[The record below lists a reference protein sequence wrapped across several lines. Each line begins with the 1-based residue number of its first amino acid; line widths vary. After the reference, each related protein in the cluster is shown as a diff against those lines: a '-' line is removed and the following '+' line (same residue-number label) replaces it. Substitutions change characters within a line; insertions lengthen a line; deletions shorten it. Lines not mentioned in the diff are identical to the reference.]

1 MAESI
6 SESLY
11 DDVDLNDDAPEVLNT
26 PEITPEPKKAQKPQ
40 NSQIFKVKIA
50 EFEKRGGFFD
60 VHFVYRVETEVEGV
74 AGYTRKRYDTWRRF
88 TEFMDLHE
96 KIVAKYRQ
104 KGVIIPQPPEKK
116 MSVMAKAMTATHT
129 SQDREILQRARHLE
143 RFLNRLIQH
152 PRIQSDCDLRDFLTI
167 EAALPASSLKPDI
180 SLGVL
185 KAFNGFKDVIDKI
198 TIPME
203 ETDQWF
209 EKANS
214 SWEELDENLKKLHGE
229 AVGLVHHRKEMT
241 LNGEMLAKSLSSLAA
256 SEDSTTLS
264 LALTSLTDTYEQS
277 ASIWSRQAEE
287 HNAKF
292 AEAVEEYLGLL
303 ESIRDVV
310 GERIHVWQ
318 QWKKAQKTLEEL
330 RSKLSTVDDLKV
342 KELNREIQETNDAK
356 ERLQKEF
363 DEMSKAI
370 KVEIERFEEGREE
383 DMKHILVDFI
393 QNMIQ
398 SHGQIAKLWDQ
409 FAPYAQKIIT

>member
-11 DDVDLNDDAPEVLNT
+11 DDVDLNDDTPEVLNT
-26 PEITPEPKKAQKPQ
+26 PEIPPEPKKAQNPQ

-74 AGYTRKRYDTWRRF
+74 AGYNRKRYDTWRRF

-116 MSVMAKAMTATHT
+116 MSVMAKAM
-129 SQDREILQRARHLE
+129 
-143 RFLNRLIQH
+143 
-152 PRIQSDCDLRDFLTI
+152 
-167 EAALPASSLKPDI
+167 
-180 SLGVL
+180 
-185 KAFNGFKDVIDKI
+185 DVIDKI
-198 TIPME
+198 TIPIE

-214 SWEELDENLKKLHGE
+214 SWEELDENLRKLHAE
-229 AVGLVHHRKEMT
+229 AVGLVQHRKAMA

-310 GERIHVWQ
+310 AERIHVWQ

-342 KELNREIQETNDAK
+342 KELNREIQETNEAK

-370 KVEIERFEEGREE
+370 KVEIERFEEERQE

-398 SHGQIAKLWDQ
+398 SHIQVSLRSFFDTKMAKNSQKTKTQ
-409 FAPYAQKIIT
+409 FAKIRPPCLKWPKILNFALKIVIFRSQNFGTNLLRTPRRSSSNHCSFSGIGHCSS